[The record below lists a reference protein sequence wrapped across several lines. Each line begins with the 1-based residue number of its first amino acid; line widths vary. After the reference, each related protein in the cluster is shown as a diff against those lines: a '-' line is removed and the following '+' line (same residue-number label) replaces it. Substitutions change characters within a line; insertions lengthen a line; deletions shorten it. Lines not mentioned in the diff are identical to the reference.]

1 MFQTC
6 FGLAFSARKKYY
18 RLMIRKEIQDT
29 ELLAH
34 LSSIFKNEMTGFVM
48 ADGLY
53 RGALFNATDLVN
65 QMAVQWNH
73 GPLETMILAQAYIAA
88 ALLIPS
94 MKGKEQLQL
103 RYDTEGPAA
112 GFCVEADST
121 GYVRGYI
128 LQDQIP
134 IDKPLESWDLSPFF
148 GEGRL
153 KVTRFP
159 EGSTEAFTGIVEIRY
174 KNIAKDLSWYF
185 LQSEQI
191 NTAINI
197 SVQFDSKARIVGAGG
212 FFLQALPNIGGKIKP
227 KLTKELLLKK
237 DGLFEASELLKEKVE
252 HAFSS
257 CPSLGQWYAEKGNN
271 EDLIFGLFREFNPV
285 VAYTREIHYDCPCSK
300 ESFTAYIKN
309 LGETELKEIKEQDP
323 SPIEVVCHNCASVYE
338 IDTAD
343 L

>member
-1 MFQTC
+1 
-6 FGLAFSARKKYY
+6 
-18 RLMIRKEIQDT
+18 MIRKEIQDT

-134 IDKPLESWDLSPFF
+134 IEKPLESWDLSPF
-148 GEGRL
+148 
-153 KVTRFP
+153 
-159 EGSTEAFTGIVEIRY
+159 
-174 KNIAKDLSWYF
+174 
-185 LQSEQI
+185 
-191 NTAINI
+191 
-197 SVQFDSKARIVGAGG
+197 
-212 FFLQALPNIGGKIKP
+212 
-227 KLTKELLLKK
+227 
-237 DGLFEASELLKEKVE
+237 
-252 HAFSS
+252 
-257 CPSLGQWYAEKGNN
+257 
-271 EDLIFGLFREFNPV
+271 
-285 VAYTREIHYDCPCSK
+285 
-300 ESFTAYIKN
+300 
-309 LGETELKEIKEQDP
+309 
-323 SPIEVVCHNCASVYE
+323 
-338 IDTAD
+338 
-343 L
+343 